1 MFRKISNFFKI
12 KKNKYKKNK
21 YKKNKYKKN
30 KYRVAVL
37 FYGHARTFKQTY
49 DSFKKNILDVNK
61 EIDIDIFIHTW
72 DELEHLDLRHQY
84 KKDLRI
90 AGKPLTQE
98 DINFLKNKYKPLKI
112 KIDKQLTFS
121 ESQIN
126 YIKKKGFNEKS
137 YIANYNISYS
147 ISESNRLKNMSQNK
161 YDLIIMTRLDIMF
174 LKPLK
179 LFEALENSC
188 KNKIDFLNFS
198 ATDFNN
204 VVFYTYMQS
213 DNMELFRNQ
222 NRYITGIDLF
232 LIAGNKA
239 IEYISNWHNK
249 VLNYHPMGVGPERW
263 ITKQIKDYNLNLQLM
278 YYSKPDCY
286 IIFRSNT
293 NDLKY
298 EKQMQ
303 EIEEAKRRWEYDK
316 VQFLYENIIKNEYYL
331 FEFVRFLADI
341 GKLERIY
348 KLFFIDFGIDV
359 IRKLIE
365 KGVKD
370 SEVGVNMLN
379 FFINIFNPSILEYK
393 DNIESKILYLTYHED
408 FDRLISLFRH
418 NTNILKKD
426 CGKMQMIINFSLNK
440 MMENNYLKEDL
451 ILPILYLYE
460 NSKNINQQRKKFVLS
475 SCIEY
480 FDKKQEPLFFKCAN
494 SILIGSLLSQMN
506 FEQGR
511 RAYEFKNYQCFRKY
525 HLNNKI
531 DNVKIDNVKIDNVK
545 IDNVKIDNVK
555 IAVCLSGL
563 FRGDIYKVIANL
575 KFNLIDNLNADLFI
589 FTWDRY
595 VQYPGFC
602 GDENW
607 VYRLFGG
614 KFLKKCPDELKTL
627 SFLKQKFPNTYS
639 KLNIEQGVQKIN
651 QKYIQDIV
659 KCSNIQ
665 IQNEEEFIS
674 SLYLNMTSKRETN
687 RIKMFYGIYK
697 SIQMALEYEKIN
709 KFRYDYIFRVRPD
722 IGLIG
727 NIEIKDLNKL
737 KNNELAV
744 DFFSYGVQDQFFYA
758 HRNVMI
764 EVAKIWEYCY
774 EKNDIFLRSF
784 DSSHYLL
791 FIYLTLR
798 NILTVKPNFRRDV
811 SLATRD
817 NVFPNVAKELQ
828 EDFLKLNMK
837 IENNINI
844 KNFLEEMFLTS
855 SN

>member
-1 MFRKISNFFKI
+1 
-12 KKNKYKKNK
+12 
-21 YKKNKYKKN
+21 N

>member
-1 MFRKISNFFKI
+1 
-12 KKNKYKKNK
+12 
-21 YKKNKYKKN
+21 
-30 KYRVAVL
+30 
-37 FYGHARTFKQTY
+37 
-49 DSFKKNILDVNK
+49 
-61 EIDIDIFIHTW
+61 
-72 DELEHLDLRHQY
+72 
-84 KKDLRI
+84 
-90 AGKPLTQE
+90 
-98 DINFLKNKYKPLKI
+98 
-112 KIDKQLTFS
+112 
-121 ESQIN
+121 
-126 YIKKKGFNEKS
+126 
-137 YIANYNISYS
+137 
-147 ISESNRLKNMSQNK
+147 LKNMSQNK

>member
-1 MFRKISNFFKI
+1 
-12 KKNKYKKNK
+12 
-21 YKKNKYKKN
+21 
-30 KYRVAVL
+30 
-37 FYGHARTFKQTY
+37 HARTFKQTY

-555 IAVCLSGL
+555 IDNVKIAVCLSGL

-828 EDFLKLNMK
+828 EDFL
-837 IENNINI
+837 
-844 KNFLEEMFLTS
+844 
-855 SN
+855 

>member
-1 MFRKISNFFKI
+1 
-12 KKNKYKKNK
+12 
-21 YKKNKYKKN
+21 
-30 KYRVAVL
+30 
-37 FYGHARTFKQTY
+37 
-49 DSFKKNILDVNK
+49 
-61 EIDIDIFIHTW
+61 
-72 DELEHLDLRHQY
+72 
-84 KKDLRI
+84 
-90 AGKPLTQE
+90 
-98 DINFLKNKYKPLKI
+98 
-112 KIDKQLTFS
+112 
-121 ESQIN
+121 
-126 YIKKKGFNEKS
+126 
-137 YIANYNISYS
+137 
-147 ISESNRLKNMSQNK
+147 
-161 YDLIIMTRLDIMF
+161 
-174 LKPLK
+174 
-179 LFEALENSC
+179 
-188 KNKIDFLNFS
+188 
-198 ATDFNN
+198 
-204 VVFYTYMQS
+204 
-213 DNMELFRNQ
+213 
-222 NRYITGIDLF
+222 
-232 LIAGNKA
+232 
-239 IEYISNWHNK
+239 
-249 VLNYHPMGVGPERW
+249 
-263 ITKQIKDYNLNLQLM
+263 
-278 YYSKPDCY
+278 
-286 IIFRSNT
+286 
-293 NDLKY
+293 
-298 EKQMQ
+298 
-303 EIEEAKRRWEYDK
+303 
-316 VQFLYENIIKNEYYL
+316 
-331 FEFVRFLADI
+331 
-341 GKLERIY
+341 
-348 KLFFIDFGIDV
+348 
-359 IRKLIE
+359 
-365 KGVKD
+365 
-370 SEVGVNMLN
+370 
-379 FFINIFNPSILEYK
+379 
-393 DNIESKILYLTYHED
+393 
-408 FDRLISLFRH
+408 
-418 NTNILKKD
+418 
-426 CGKMQMIINFSLNK
+426 
-440 MMENNYLKEDL
+440 ENNYLKEDL

-525 HLNNKI
+525 HLNNKIDNVKI

>member
-12 KKNKYKKNK
+12 
-21 YKKNKYKKN
+21 KKNKYKKN

-249 VLNYHPMGVGPERW
+249 VLNYHPMGVGLERW

-525 HLNNKI
+525 HLNN
-531 DNVKIDNVKIDNVK
+531 KIDNVKIDNVK

>member
-12 KKNKYKKNK
+12 
-21 YKKNKYKKN
+21 KKNKYKKN

-511 RAYEFKNYQCFRKY
+511 RVYEFKNYQCFRKY

>member
-12 KKNKYKKNK
+12 KKINI
-21 YKKNKYKKN
+21 KKN

-545 IDNVKIDNVK
+545 IDNVKI
-555 IAVCLSGL
+555 AVCLSGL

>member
-1 MFRKISNFFKI
+1 
-12 KKNKYKKNK
+12 
-21 YKKNKYKKN
+21 
-30 KYRVAVL
+30 
-37 FYGHARTFKQTY
+37 
-49 DSFKKNILDVNK
+49 
-61 EIDIDIFIHTW
+61 
-72 DELEHLDLRHQY
+72 
-84 KKDLRI
+84 
-90 AGKPLTQE
+90 
-98 DINFLKNKYKPLKI
+98 
-112 KIDKQLTFS
+112 
-121 ESQIN
+121 
-126 YIKKKGFNEKS
+126 
-137 YIANYNISYS
+137 
-147 ISESNRLKNMSQNK
+147 NK

-545 IDNVKIDNVK
+545 IDNVKI
-555 IAVCLSGL
+555 AVCLSGL